1 MACQVAVIVVSLDSG
16 VSKLYTLLFIV
27 QQMNLYPVF
36 LGVDGFLGMVFI
48 NISYDVVPTHLIN
61 RN

>member
-27 QQMNLYPVF
+27 QQMNLYPVY
-36 LGVDGFLGMVFI
+36 LGVDGCRGMVFI
-48 NISYDVVPTHLIN
+48 NISYDVVPTPPDKS
-61 RN
+61 